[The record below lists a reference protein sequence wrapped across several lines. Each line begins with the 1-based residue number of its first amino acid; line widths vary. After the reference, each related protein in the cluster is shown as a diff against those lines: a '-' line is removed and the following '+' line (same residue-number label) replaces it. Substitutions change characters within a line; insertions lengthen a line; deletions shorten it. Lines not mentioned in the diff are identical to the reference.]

1 MTQTSKKFLAT
12 KVDDKYI
19 ELSSSN
25 DLEQLYTVLEKDETF
40 ILQWK
45 EGEVLH
51 SELKM
56 STNIISKVKTGEI
69 ILKAKEA
76 KK

>member
-1 MTQTSKKFLAT
+1 MNPTSKKFLAT
-12 KVDDKYI
+12 KVDDQCI
-19 ELSSSN
+19 ELSSS
-25 DLEQLYTVLEKDETF
+25 DELESLYNILEKDENF
-40 ILQWK
+40 ILQWY
-45 EGEVLH
+45 EGDVLH

-56 STNIISKVKTGEI
+56 STNISSKVKTGEI